1 MIRSNAQASGEA
13 TAGSG
18 PRRWASPGCGHF
30 VLLYEVNCR
39 SPGEGMFIAIPSS
52 VHLFHG
58 APPRARPSIPRNATP
73 GFFWIQSMG
82 STAWRSA
89 WHSNMRRPFWVLD
102 TYVRRRSCTPALSYP
117 RAGVAA
123 SCSTTTITTNPAVLN
138 TVTRPFPPSRLC
150 PAPLLCSARRLR
162 SGPRNVGNGTRARGW
177 PRQRGGFLPHTM
189 ASRALLRTMFTRY
202 RTQPMGAGGHGF
214 VCRRTVA
221 RGAGCTHARM
231 HASTN
236 ARTHAR
242 TKRGG
247 GGSWRNGA
255 PHLSQEQAAFDG
267 EAKRQRCP
275 SEGGGNSAAVLP
287 LSLSRLV
294 LGTSRSY
301 GTYHTASPF
310 TKTPKSC
317 ATAQTQKAIPV
328 LVTEADWA
336 AGVRGAMQGIDFR

>member
-1 MIRSNAQASGEA
+1 M
-13 TAGSG
+13 
-18 PRRWASPGCGHF
+18 
-30 VLLYEVNCR
+30 
-39 SPGEGMFIAIPSS
+39 
-52 VHLFHG
+52 
-58 APPRARPSIPRNATP
+58 
-73 GFFWIQSMG
+73 GF
-82 STAWRSA
+82 TAWRSA
-89 WHSNMRRPFWVLD
+89 WHANMRRPFLGVG
-102 TYVRRRSCTPALSYP
+102 YICTS
-117 RAGVAA
+117 
-123 SCSTTTITTNPAVLN
+123 AVLHSCVVLSARWRCSQLQQHHHHQPSSAQHSHK
-138 TVTRPFPPSRLC
+138 TLSPFSPLSSSLC
-150 PAPLLCSARRLR
+150 FVQLVVSGQALETWEMGLGPGAGLAKGGAFCRIQWRPAPNFVRCLHDTVPSQWGRADTALYVVARLR
-162 SGPRNVGNGTRARGW
+162 
-177 PRQRGGFLPHTM
+177 
-189 ASRALLRTMFTRY
+189 
-202 RTQPMGAGGHGF
+202 GAP
-214 VCRRTVA
+214 A
-221 RGAGCTHARM
+221 ARM

-317 ATAQTQKAIPV
+317 ATAQTKKAIPV
-328 LVTEADWA
+328 LVTKADWA